1 MQLPPVLPGRV
12 CGECTVCCVELEI
25 DDPQLSKPDYVPCQ
39 HMSQGGG
46 CSIHAHQPQAW
57 RNWFCCWRFLN
68 PSDAMRPD
76 RCSVMLSPELGAT
89 PGYEKG
95 GLRVVLVNGDRSG
108 LVNDELLDLLAR
120 CIAGGVPIFLS
131 YGNGRFARRAL
142 VNDAARPAVAAGD
155 KPLFLDVLTGF
166 LDAMAGVVN
175 AEIAAV
181 TR

>member
-25 DDPQLSKPDYVPCQ
+25 NDPELSKPDYVACR
-39 HMSQGGG
+39 HMVQGG
-46 CSIHAHQPQAW
+46 CAIHARQPQAC
-57 RNWFCCWRFLN
+57 RNWFCGWRFLN
-68 PSDAMRPD
+68 LSDAMRPD
-76 RCSVMLSPELGAT
+76 RSGVMLSPELGTT
-89 PGYEKG
+89 PGQEKG
-95 GLRVVLVNGDRSG
+95 GLRVVLVNGERGG

-142 VNDAARPAVAAGD
+142 VNDAAGPAIAAGD
-155 KPLFLDVLTGF
+155 KPLFLDVLTGL
-166 LDAMAGVVN
+166 LDAMAGAVN

-181 TR
+181 AR